1 MSLRNW
7 LDNRWLVEH
16 KPSPEEVA
24 DLLSVVDR
32 DLQDAVVD
40 RISAGWR
47 LGIAYNAALQLATL
61 ALAAEGYRPERQRS
75 HEMAVQSLRYTVG
88 LSQGAIDKL
97 DTVRRKRH
105 LSNYERAGT
114 ASQREAEEVYD
125 MAIELRRTVIEWL
138 GGNHPNLLGDLT

>member
-24 DLLSVVDR
+24 DLLSVVER

-40 RISAGWR
+40 RISADWR
-47 LGIAYNAALQLATL
+47 LGIAYNAALQLAIL

-88 LSQGAIDKL
+88 LSQEAIDKL

-138 GGNHPNLLGDLT
+138 GGNHPDLLGN